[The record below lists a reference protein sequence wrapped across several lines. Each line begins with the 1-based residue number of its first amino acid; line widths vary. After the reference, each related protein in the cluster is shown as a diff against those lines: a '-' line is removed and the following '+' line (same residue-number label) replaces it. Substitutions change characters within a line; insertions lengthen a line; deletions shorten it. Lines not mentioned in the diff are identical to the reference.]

1 MQISN
6 EWGTAVVVQQ
16 MIFGNLKDTSGS
28 GVTFTQNP
36 KMRKQG
42 VELYGDYTLRSQ
54 GEDIVAGLVKPMHIN
69 NNLTHVLI
77 GPQKNMANNKQPQT
91 YRKEQLV
98 RPHDFKFFTVKLLLL
113 VITQKLVEVLDFI
126 LDLVLG

>member
-1 MQISN
+1 MQKCKH
-6 EWGTAVVVQQ
+6 A
-16 MIFGNLKDTSGS
+16 
-28 GVTFTQNP
+28 
-36 KMRKQG
+36 
-42 VELYGDYTLRSQ
+42 
-54 GEDIVAGLVKPMHIN
+54 MHIN

-77 GPQKNMANNKQPQT
+77 GSQNNMANNKQPQT

-98 RPHDFKFFTVKLLLL
+98 RPHDFKFFTVKLKLL